1 MESALKDGKI
11 WPLQNELAFLITGQR
26 NILLVD
32 TLVLPANPLRKFL
45 QITNDEAAGVNNI
58 IYVSLGAPAVVNQGI
73 RLNLNGGTYIMNR
86 ENLYTGEVHAIVD
99 PLGAPSVLTVTE
111 G

>member
-1 MESALKDGKI
+1 
-11 WPLQNELAFLITGQR
+11 
-26 NILLVD
+26 
-32 TLVLPANPLRKFL
+32 
-45 QITNDEAAGVNNI
+45 
-58 IYVSLGAPAVVNQGI
+58 VNQGI